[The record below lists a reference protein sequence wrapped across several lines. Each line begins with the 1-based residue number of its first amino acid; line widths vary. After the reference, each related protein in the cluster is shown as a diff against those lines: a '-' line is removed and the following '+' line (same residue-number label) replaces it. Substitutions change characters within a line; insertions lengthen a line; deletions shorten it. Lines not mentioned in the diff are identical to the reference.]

1 MSKSLVNRPDNRVDC
16 VNGQT
21 VIASLLVPA
30 SCLVG

>member
-1 MSKSLVNRPDNRVDC
+1 MSKSLVNRPDDGVDC
-16 VNGQT
+16 VNGRT